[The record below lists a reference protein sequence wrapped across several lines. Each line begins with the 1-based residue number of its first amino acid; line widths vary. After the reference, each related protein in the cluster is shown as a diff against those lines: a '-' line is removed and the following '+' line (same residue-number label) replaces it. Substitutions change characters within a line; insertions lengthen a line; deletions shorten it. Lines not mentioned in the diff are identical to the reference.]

1 MKKLLAYKNTNRIA
15 CSDFGD
21 PNGFPVLIQ
30 HGMIASIDD
39 NTLFDHLIAV
49 GMRLISFA
57 RPGYGESTP
66 FEMKCIGEWGEVVA
80 SVLVDLGVDKFDVF
94 GISSGAPYAYSIADA
109 LPKQIRNVYILSGIP
124 ALYDEQVAAA
134 WPYPVVKNPTIPEM
148 QRLAFDLFFAVCS
161 AEDRTKNDVRDSMR
175 NNCFGPA
182 QDLRIRGM
190 DWGFRLQDLGC
201 KVTMQHSR
209 ADHLV
214 CAQLTASRL
223 PNCELI
229 IHEGSDHFSQALLDE
244 FIDKIML
251 GNRAG

>member
-1 MKKLLAYKNTNRIA
+1 MKRVFVYKNDYRIA
-15 CSDFGD
+15 CSDLGD

-39 NTLFDHLIAV
+39 EPLFDHLIAA
-49 GMRLISFA
+49 GMRVISFA

-66 FEMKCIGEWGEVVA
+66 FEMKCIGEWGEIAA
-80 SVLVDLGVDKFDVF
+80 SLLGDLGIDKFDVF
-94 GISSGAPYAYSIADA
+94 GISSGAPYAYSIANT
-109 LPKQIRNVYILSGIP
+109 LPKQVRNVYVLSGIP
-124 ALYDEQVAAA
+124 ALYDEQLAAA
-134 WPYPVVKNPTIPEM
+134 WPYPVVKNAVMPEM
-148 QRLAFDLFFAVCS
+148 QRLAFDLFFAGCS
-161 AEDRTKNDVRDSMR
+161 DEERMKNDVRDSMR

-190 DWGFRLQDLGC
+190 NWGFRLQDLGC

-209 ADHLV
+209 SDQLV
-214 CAQLTASRL
+214 CAQLTASML

-229 IHEGSDHFSQALLDE
+229 IHEGADHFSQSLLDE

-251 GNRAG
+251 RNRAE